1 MLLSM
6 QIRVHPSPD
15 EVAADAARRV
25 ASHLTEGGGSATFGL
40 AGGSTPVATY
50 RRLRDE
56 PVPWERV
63 TCWPSDER
71 WVSLDHPD
79 SNTAMAMRE
88 LTDHVAAPVLAPDTS
103 LATAAAA
110 ASEYEDLLLPA
121 LSRGTVLEPDVVL
134 LGMGAD
140 GHTAS
145 LFPGTAAL
153 DVDTPGYVANWV
165 DAQDAWRLT
174 ATVALL
180 HAARHLILVV
190 TGESKAAMVRRILVD
205 GDPLPTQRVADG
217 AADVTWL
224 LDRAAAAALE

>member
-1 MLLSM
+1 M
-6 QIRVHPSPD
+6 QIRVHPSPG
-15 EVAADAARRV
+15 EVAADAARTV
-25 ASHLTEGGGSATFGL
+25 ASHLTQGVGTATFGL

-88 LTDHVAAPVLAPDTS
+88 LTDHVAATVLAPDTS
-103 LATAAAA
+103 LPTAAEA
-110 ASEYEDLLLPA
+110 ASAYQGLLLPA
-121 LSRGTVLEPDVVL
+121 LSRDALLEPDVVL

-153 DVDTPGYVANWV
+153 DVEDPGYVANWV
-165 DAQDAWRLT
+165 EAQDAWRLT

-190 TGESKAAMVRRILVD
+190 TGDSKADMMRRILID
-205 GDPLPTQRVADG
+205 GEPLPAQRVADG
-217 AADVTWL
+217 AADATWL
-224 LDRAAAAALE
+224 LDEAAAAALD